1 MQNDKNNEWK
11 SRKAIPR
18 IVKKPVFLILSFF
31 HIFIISAQSGL
42 TLDQAL
48 TTAVKNNYDIQKQ
61 RYALAEAQAQYRQAK
76 GAFDFELGA
85 EDNYSLSQNPMDK
98 NDPLSGWAA
107 TGNSFYLDNTT
118 SKTAGGSVFVQK
130 LFSFGLSSKL
140 SYSVNRSLEIL
151 HYTNTNLRSETDKW
165 RNNGSLSL
173 ELSLPLFKS
182 FTNSLSAMQLESAND
197 YKEQMRFALEDFI
210 SKFLVDTSSLYFDYY
225 LSYQN
230 LQNLKKHHQILKDRL
245 DNMPRLISA
254 GVRSKNDQLAIQVNL
269 NETNRSIKEA
279 EARCNQSKTKLAM
292 AMGLSD
298 FSELPNPAEDLP
310 KIDLNQNFPDSSQ
323 INEIYLNRIIQN
335 KADFI
340 IIQKQLAIA
349 ERNLKMKK
357 ADAMPDATFDLG
369 VGTAGTAYS
378 NDIRDYALSGFKNM
392 RGANVKG
399 KLGITFK
406 LGDNQK
412 NGAIELAQAQ
422 YDSVLCDYNKAKSEL
437 GLKIRS
443 VLQNL
448 AVYKASVLE
457 ADEYLELNDSY
468 YQNEIKRFNA
478 GLITTDALLEQDARY
493 ISAKASHSQVLVQYL
508 QAVLEYKYYTGDLVE
523 IDADSVFKQK

>member
-1 MQNDKNNEWK
+1 MQNDDINERKSKAWLFRGLKN
-11 SRKAIPR
+11 
-18 IVKKPVFLILSFF
+18 PVFLILSFF
-31 HIFIISAQSGL
+31 HVFSISAQSGL

-61 RYALAEAQAQYRQAK
+61 RYAVAEAQAQYRQAK

-85 EDNYSLSQNPMDK
+85 EENYALSQNPMDK

-107 TGNSFYLDNTT
+107 TGNSFYIDNTT

-140 SYSVNRSLEIL
+140 SYSVNRSLDIP
-151 HYTNTNLRSETDKW
+151 HYTNTNLPGETDKW
-165 RNNGSLSL
+165 RNRGSLSL

-197 YKEQMRFALEDFI
+197 YKEQMRYALEDYI

-230 LQNLKKHHQILKDRL
+230 LQNLKKHHQILKERL

-254 GVRSKNDQLAIQVNL
+254 GVRSKNDQLAMQVSL
-269 NETNRSIKEA
+269 NETNRSIKDA
-279 EARCNQSKTKLAM
+279 EARYNQAKTKLAM

-298 FSELPNPAEDLP
+298 FSELPNPSETLP
-310 KIDLNQNFPDSSQ
+310 VIDLNQTFPDSSQ
-323 INEIYLNRIIQN
+323 INDTYLNRIIQN

-340 IIQKQLAIA
+340 ILKKQLAIA

-357 ADAMPDATFDLG
+357 TDAMPDATFDLG
-369 VGTAGTAYS
+369 MGTAGTAYS
-378 NDIRDYALSGFKNM
+378 NDIRDYAASGFKNM

-399 KLGITFK
+399 TLGISFK

-412 NGAIELAQAQ
+412 NGAIEQAQAQ

-448 AVYKASVLE
+448 AVYKASVQE

-478 GLITTDALLEQDARY
+478 GLITTDALLEHDERY
-493 ISAKASHSQVLVQYL
+493 ISAKASHAQVLVQYL
-508 QAVLEYKYYTGDLVE
+508 QTVLEFKYYTGDLVE
-523 IDADSVFKQK
+523 VDAGSVFK